1 MRGRTRQEQLG
12 DSKATQTLTAHPA
25 EQAGHSEQV
34 READPPALTTHRPEA
49 RHRLL
54 RGGLGGHLQLWRP
67 AHRADGDQHHHRQE
81 EPLPDAVEGQGL
93 GQHAV
98 RGQPQ
103 RHTAG
108 CLCCECAPD
117 PLPHT
122 VPPDGRPSDLPPTPS
137 SCRVTPGDP
146 WSSRTRFMASSPSL
160 GRGVGTAGSP
170 TSTPRSPTTLTGCT
184 TLCEGS
190 AIRRGGRS
198 PSVAGSPGGR
208 QAVGRG
214 DEMSYGRG
222 EEGQNFHIL
231 QLWRGWELMLRTPRP
246 RSGQKPLSA
255 QWQGV
260 LCSP

>member
-34 READPPALTTHRPEA
+34 READPPALTAHRPEA

-98 RGQPQ
+98 WGQPQ
-103 RHTAG
+103 RHAAG

-137 SCRVTPGDP
+137 SCRVTPVDP

-222 EEGQNFHIL
+222 EEGQNVHIL
-231 QLWRGWELMLRTPRP
+231 QLW
-246 RSGQKPLSA
+246 
-255 QWQGV
+255 GV
-260 LCSP
+260 GS